1 MKTGVI
7 KVLLKQ
13 FDMAEANINEADFD
27 PELHEKVG
35 EEKQPAKRGR
45 KKVEEADE

>member
-13 FDMAEANINEADFD
+13 FGMAEANINECDFD
-27 PELHEKVG
+27 PELYEKVG
-35 EEKQPAKRGR
+35 EEKPVAKRGR
-45 KKVEEADE
+45 KKSEEIDE

>member
-13 FDMAEANINEADFD
+13 FGMAEANINEDDFD

-35 EEKQPAKRGR
+35 EEKPVAKRGR
-45 KKVEEADE
+45 KKAEEIDE